1 MDGNHLYV
9 MRYGDRDSKIGVSI
23 EPLGR
28 WRQLRRGGARGVVR
42 QWHRPEGD
50 AQKVEAIAHR
60 VLMSWRHRI
69 AGQRER
75 FAVEADTAC
84 LAVELAIRLLAEE
97 REDEARRLML
107 REALPGLAAQAAPLP
122 ADPGWPVGYV
132 FQPSAP
138 AAQVEYDLLVG
149 AGVDPARVLVDVRKP
164 GVGLRRSVEM
174 CQAGDTLVIAEAARL
189 DAVALAALAAKGAA
203 VHVLLAAG

>member
-1 MDGNHLYV
+1 MDGNNLYV
-9 MRYGDRDSKIGVSI
+9 MRYGDRDSKIGVSV

-50 AQKVEAIAHR
+50 AQRVEAIAHR
-60 VLMSWRHRI
+60 VLSSWRHRI

-97 REDEARRLML
+97 REEEARRLML
-107 REALPGLAAQAAPLP
+107 REALPDLVAQAAPLP
-122 ADPGWPVGYV
+122 PDPGWPVGYV

-138 AAQVEYDLLVG
+138 AAAVECDLVTA
-149 AGVDPARVLVDVRKP
+149 AGVDPARVFVDVRKP
-164 GVGLRRSVEM
+164 GVGLRRAVEM
-174 CQAGDTLVIAEAARL
+174 CQAGDTLVVAEAARL
-189 DAVALAALAAKGAA
+189 DAVARAALAEKGAA
-203 VHVLLAAG
+203 VHVLLAAA